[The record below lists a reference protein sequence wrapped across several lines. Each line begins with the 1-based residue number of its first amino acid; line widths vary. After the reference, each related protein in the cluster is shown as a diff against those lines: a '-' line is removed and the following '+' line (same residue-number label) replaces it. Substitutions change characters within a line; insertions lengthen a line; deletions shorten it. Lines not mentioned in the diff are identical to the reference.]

1 MSKYTT
7 RDVIDTLTILHT
19 TAAQWKGEA
28 LETTKEN
35 KRLKKEIGILKSDR
49 PLQKIED
56 KNLTE
61 TMNRIVDSLKYWRMD
76 NIINEDDETRSATSS
91 KKKKRCY

>member
-28 LETTKEN
+28 LETTKE
-35 KRLKKEIGILKSDR
+35 
-49 PLQKIED
+49 
-56 KNLTE
+56 KN
-61 TMNRIVDSLKYWRMD
+61 IVK
-76 NIINEDDETRSATSS
+76 
-91 KKKKRCY
+91 